1 MKLKIDTLNMF
12 KKPSADVL
20 AVMELEEAKRQLLAA
35 QSGLEYA
42 KAMVAYNEERVTR
55 LTRRVQEVSNV

>member
-1 MKLKIDTLNMF
+1 MKLDITNYNPF

-20 AVMELEEAKRQLLAA
+20 AMMELEEAKRQLLSA

-55 LTRRVQEVSNV
+55 LSRRVQEVSNV